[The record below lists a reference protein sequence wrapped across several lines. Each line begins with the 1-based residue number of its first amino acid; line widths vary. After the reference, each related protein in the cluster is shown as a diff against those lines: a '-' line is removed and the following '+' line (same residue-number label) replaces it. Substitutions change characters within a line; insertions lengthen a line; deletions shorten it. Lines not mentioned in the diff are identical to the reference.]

1 MANGVVIKNR
11 VAAMNVD
18 SYNRSAV
25 TGSGV
30 DIQINNGYIF
40 RLDAQSGSS
49 GYEEVWAVEKC
60 NANASTLNNMWMAYS
75 PEIVITTS
83 GNSQYKG
90 IDVDPR
96 NFTNIGGKVFD
107 AFKLQAG
114 DVITMTAADISGS
127 PSTGDYVNSTSGSY
141 TFTWAAS
148 ATADSL
154 AMRLLKETYISI
166 GSGAIDTQRVLAY
179 KFAVVAN

>member
-30 DIQINNGYIF
+30 DISINNGYIF

-60 NANASTLNNMWMAYS
+60 DANASTLNNAWMAYS
-75 PEIVITTS
+75 PESFI
-83 GNSQYKG
+83 Y
-90 IDVDPR
+90 
-96 NFTNIGGKVFD
+96 
-107 AFKLQAG
+107 
-114 DVITMTAADISGS
+114 
-127 PSTGDYVNSTSGSY
+127 
-141 TFTWAAS
+141 
-148 ATADSL
+148 
-154 AMRLLKETYISI
+154 
-166 GSGAIDTQRVLAY
+166 
-179 KFAVVAN
+179 